1 MSKLRPDI
9 AAVVTFL
16 EPFQQ
21 AGFTAGEW
29 SAKEGYFPSFNYNSL
44 VVDFCSV
51 LYDNGWVDKKF
62 DWTSWRGAKK
72 FVESPEQVKVADE
85 TTIRRLFTTHLRQD
99 RFCEGHLVAMF
110 ENGHIVALLQ
120 RLAELAAPEVHSV
133 NSIFSTYSTGE
144 NRVTA
149 SLLAV
154 LRSLALS
161 HIQLLLGA
169 LLERSEFELVR
180 FENQP
185 AKGGKGVPDAI
196 IHASLRLLVET
207 KIERNS
213 INIKQISRHLE
224 RLDEANEA
232 LKLLLVITPDDSAP
246 AKLESLEDERIVWTS
261 FAALDQAINE
271 MLDYK
276 YAVVS
281 EREAFLLRELQN
293 MLVAEGLL
301 TGKNDIVVVAAR
313 NAWPEYQ
320 EIDAYVC
327 QPNRPFQRVDRL
339 AFYSKGLIHPL
350 VPKIIE
356 RHDEVVMAHDPKKQ
370 LPIDSPPS
378 QPVERLVKRLL
389 AEKRREEGEVFKVL
403 LLSAPDSPDTL
414 KLPAPIPNDLKS
426 ESGKPTAFT
435 MGHRYTASEKLLAA
449 RTTSDLSYA

>member
-1 MSKLRPDI
+1 MSNVRPDI
-9 AAVVTFL
+9 AAVVAFL
-16 EPFQQ
+16 EPFQE
-21 AGFTAGEW
+21 AGFSAGEW
-29 SAKEGYFPSFNYNSL
+29 LTKEGCFPSFNFKPI
-44 VVDFCSV
+44 VEDFCSA
-51 LYDNGWVDKKF
+51 LYDNGWVDKNF
-62 DWTSWRGAKK
+62 DWTKWGKASK
-72 FVESPEQVKVADE
+72 FVESPEHVTVADE
-85 TTIRRLFTTHLRQD
+85 RQSAGFLPRTFGKSVFAKD
-99 RFCEGHLVAMF
+99 IWF

-120 RLAELAAPEVHSV
+120 RLTELAAPEVPSV
-133 NSIFSTYSTGE
+133 NNIFSTYSTGE

-320 EIDAYVC
+320 KIDAYVC
-327 QPNRPFQRVDRL
+327 QPNRPFQKVDRL

-370 LPIDSPPS
+370 LPIDSLPS
-378 QPVERLVKRLL
+378 LPVERLVKRLL
-389 AEKRREEGEVFKVL
+389 AEKRREEGDIFKVL

-435 MGHRYTASEKLLAA
+435 MGQRYVSSKKLLAA
-449 RTTSDLSYA
+449 KTTSDLLD